1 MKFEF
6 EFEFKR
12 KEEIE
17 SLLKQYL
24 INEYVSLNKCVF
36 LKWIRIYILNYC
48 DIKNGFCIFILL
60 IIFVTLLSGML
71 EL

>member
-1 MKFEF
+1 MK
-6 EFEFKR
+6 FEFKR

-36 LKWIRIYILNYC
+36 LNKSIFYLNL
-48 DIKNGFCIFILL
+48 NSQLL
-60 IIFVTLLSGML
+60 
-71 EL
+71 